1 MGDLCLLELELKNDK
16 IQFEW
21 DRNGCHPNMWW
32 QLFYQKEIDMNFWCK
47 FNKNKYFQNDLF
59 QFLLGD
65 FGDITLN

>member
-1 MGDLCLLELELKNDK
+1 MIKFNLNEIEMGVTQICDGNFLN
-16 IQFEW
+16 
-21 DRNGCHPNMWW
+21 
-32 QLFYQKEIDMNFWCK
+32 QKEIDMNFWCK

>member
-1 MGDLCLLELELKNDK
+1 MRQKWVSPKYGMATFL
-16 IQFEW
+16 
-21 DRNGCHPNMWW
+21 
-32 QLFYQKEIDMNFWCK
+32 QKEIDMNFWCK